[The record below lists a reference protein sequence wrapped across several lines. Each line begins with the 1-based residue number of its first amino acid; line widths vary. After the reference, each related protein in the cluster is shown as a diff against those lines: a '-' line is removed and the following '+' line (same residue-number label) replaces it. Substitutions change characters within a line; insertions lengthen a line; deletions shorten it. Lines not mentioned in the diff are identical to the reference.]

1 MKMNKDIQKHE
12 SKQGTIDNCVMNLI
26 NGSFNVQKTSDS
38 SSSIKEYSDSMIST
52 EFLEVNE
59 YQHRYDCDRLAEF
72 IDRTASILHNRL
84 QPGFAKSSKGK
95 SPLFLGQCPYRLFT
109 FFMDLYPCKKK
120 KRILHP
126 IRDGIRVN
134 IVKHYFIFDSV
145 LPDLGGWK
153 WYIRN
158 HHQVKSCES
167 EVRSMYTSIVF
178 IINEDDDRV
187 FFHFEQVTQF
197 YFCGHWIDTC
207 YFFFPNVDLRLE

>member
-84 QPGFAKSSKGK
+84 QPGFANSSKGD
-95 SPLFLGQCPYRLFT
+95 SHLFLISVQST
-109 FFMDLYPCKKK
+109 LYLSGERSLNIPCSLMLK
-120 KRILHP
+120 
-126 IRDGIRVN
+126 
-134 IVKHYFIFDSV
+134 Y
-145 LPDLGGWK
+145 
-153 WYIRN
+153 Y
-158 HHQVKSCES
+158 
-167 EVRSMYTSIVF
+167 
-178 IINEDDDRV
+178 
-187 FFHFEQVTQF
+187 
-197 YFCGHWIDTC
+197 
-207 YFFFPNVDLRLE
+207 